1 MTELGITQE
10 YLLLAVND
18 RGRFSPLNPQQ
29 PICFVA
35 AALGELTEAGCIAF
49 TGEKVGLSGPLPEEL
64 RCLKPLY
71 DFIDRPRPVS
81 LSMVLRDF
89 APDGPKL
96 AELAE
101 AVGESLEALRLAAPQ
116 RALAGRVFY
125 LPAAGEAARRLERLL
140 FRLCGEAGPAPK
152 EAALA
157 VLLLFYVSARY
168 KHLSSMVTG
177 SLDKDNGFLRFVV
190 NDFASAYKKYGLEVN
205 TPALVQ
211 NAVSVKLSGLLL
223 IERFLNNAVSL
234 FVTLGLFG
242 TFLGLSLSVSSLT
255 ELIGY
260 SNTDQWLSVLDS
272 VGEGLMSAL
281 SGMGVAFYTSLVGV
295 ACSILLTLLRSVFS
309 PQAQREKLETQVE
322 LWLDHSVAPTLPTEK
337 AKDNADL
344 IRQMIHALDAAAESM
359 DKTLK
364 RSTDELKLTLAASQK
379 PLEDFNRTVDSFNE
393 GVRDFSE
400 FNYNLRGTVERMD
413 VCIRDLVSVLR
424 SSARGLER
432 SERQ

>member
-1 MTELGITQE
+1 MSGLQSMPPVGLI
-10 YLLLAVND
+10 V
-18 RGRFSPLNPQQ
+18 
-29 PICFVA
+29 IVA
-35 AALGELTEAGCIAF
+35 IAALF
-49 TGEKVGLSGPLPEEL
+49 
-64 RCLKPLY
+64 
-71 DFIDRPRPVS
+71 
-81 LSMVLRDF
+81 
-89 APDGPKL
+89 
-96 AELAE
+96 
-101 AVGESLEALRLAAPQ
+101 
-116 RALAGRVFY
+116 
-125 LPAAGEAARRLERLL
+125 
-140 FRLCGEAGPAPK
+140 
-152 EAALA
+152 ALA

-168 KHLSSMVTG
+168 KYLSSQVTG
-177 SLDKDNGFLRFVV
+177 SLDKDNCFLRFVV
-190 NDFASAYKKYGLEVN
+190 NDFAEAYRKYGLEVN

-211 NAVSVKLSGLLL
+211 NAVNVKLSGLLL

-337 AKDNADL
+337 AKDDEDL

-379 PLEDFNRTVDSFNE
+379 PLEDFNRTVGSFNE